1 MIVQTMIVQTRVH
14 YAEAET
20 EALVLLRLGAE
31 PAVSP
36 TFGLSQMAT
45 LVQKINSS

>member
-20 EALVLLRLGAE
+20 EALVLLRLGAK

-36 TFGLSQMAT
+36 TPPLKLEDEKPPICQG
-45 LVQKINSS
+45 